1 MPTQCC
7 VPLCT
12 NKGGHRFPKDSI
24 LRKKWIQAV
33 KRGEHKWKPSSR
45 SVVCPNH
52 FDASDY
58 KTTTNEG
65 DPAQIRRL
73 KTDSVPHIFPWK
85 SALTPSQ
92 RQRRERG
99 RKLQATEDSRSAWKD
114 VGANVEISLEDFEQE
129 GHENDSGMQPCVPQP
144 IKESVDSHSQ
154 TDFNG
159 LHARDFALNDDT
171 FHKLTGLISYNN
183 FAMVFATFGDEVEN
197 MNYYY
202 GWKPKMDLEDQFFLT
217 IIRLRM
223 NKPTWETAIMFRIHD
238 KEVSNMFITWINF
251 LYFHFKDIDWW
262 PSRDLVQY
270 FSPTDFRKKFSTT
283 RVIIDGTEIPLQ
295 KPKKPIAQQATYSTY
310 KNRNT
315 VKALIGVTPGGL
327 ISFVSDVF
335 GGATSDRQ
343 ICERSNLLN
352 KVESGDSIM
361 ADKGFNVQDMFIDP
375 NVEINIPE
383 FFRKKTRLSEK
394 SVLKDRKIASKRVHV
409 ERLIGLAKTFKMLT
423 SPLSVTDAPLAD
435 AIVTSAFFLCNYR
448 PCIVPTD
455 A

>member
-92 RQRRERG
+92 RQGRERG

-129 GHENDSGMQPCVPQP
+129 GHENDSGMQPCLPQP

-183 FAMVFATFGDEVEN
+183 FAMI
-197 MNYYY
+197 
-202 GWKPKMDLEDQFFLT
+202 LT
-217 IIRLRM
+217 G
-223 NKPTWETAIMFRIHD
+223 
-238 KEVSNMFITWINF
+238 
-251 LYFHFKDIDWW
+251 
-262 PSRDLVQY
+262 DLVQY

-310 KNRNT
+310 KNRTT

-343 ICERSNLLN
+343 ICERSNLVN

-361 ADKGFNVQDMFIDP
+361 ADKGFNVQDMFINP

>member
-52 FDASDY
+52 FDDSDY

-183 FAMVFATFGDEVEN
+183 FAMMFLVVQPVTSRFVKVKEATF
-197 MNYYY
+197 
-202 GWKPKMDLEDQFFLT
+202 
-217 IIRLRM
+217 
-223 NKPTWETAIMFRIHD
+223 
-238 KEVSNMFITWINF
+238 
-251 LYFHFKDIDWW
+251 
-262 PSRDLVQY
+262 
-270 FSPTDFRKKFSTT
+270 
-283 RVIIDGTEIPLQ
+283 
-295 KPKKPIAQQATYSTY
+295 
-310 KNRNT
+310 
-315 VKALIGVTPGGL
+315 
-327 ISFVSDVF
+327 
-335 GGATSDRQ
+335 
-343 ICERSNLLN
+343 
-352 KVESGDSIM
+352 
-361 ADKGFNVQDMFIDP
+361 
-375 NVEINIPE
+375 
-383 FFRKKTRLSEK
+383 
-394 SVLKDRKIASKRVHV
+394 
-409 ERLIGLAKTFKMLT
+409 
-423 SPLSVTDAPLAD
+423 
-435 AIVTSAFFLCNYR
+435 
-448 PCIVPTD
+448 
-455 A
+455 

>member
-1 MPTQCC
+1 MERDRMRNWDGGWESGEVGWRESEEGWRESEEGWRESEEGWRESEEGWRESEEGWRESEEGWRESECC

-33 KRGEHKWKPSSR
+33 KRGEHKWTPSSR
-45 SVVCPNH
+45 SVVCTNH
-52 FDASDY
+52 FDDSDY

-92 RQRRERG
+92 RRRRERG

-144 IKESVDSHSQ
+144 IKETVDSHSQ

-183 FAMVFATFGDEVEN
+183 CAM
-197 MNYYY
+197 
-202 GWKPKMDLEDQFFLT
+202 
-217 IIRLRM
+217 
-223 NKPTWETAIMFRIHD
+223 
-238 KEVSNMFITWINF
+238 
-251 LYFHFKDIDWW
+251 
-262 PSRDLVQY
+262 
-270 FSPTDFRKKFSTT
+270 
-283 RVIIDGTEIPLQ
+283 
-295 KPKKPIAQQATYSTY
+295 ATYSTY

-327 ISFVSDVF
+327 VSFVSDVF

-343 ICERSNLLN
+343 ICERSSLVN

-361 ADKGFNVQDMFIDP
+361 ADKGFNVQDMFIEP

>member
-52 FDASDY
+52 FDDSDY

-73 KTDSVPHIFPWK
+73 KADSVPHLFPWK

-159 LHARDFALNDDT
+159 LHARDFALTDDT

-183 FAMVFATFGDEVEN
+183 FAMNTKGVRNGSRLLHGRPHGAGRQVPSQQYTSSKHHLHNTSTAPHTTTSNTTRQQYGRDITSTQGEYTGDKRDNPTVCHAAAGTVTTSTTPTTISTTTSGQAATPEGNSHLVHNPQAYPIRAYVDEPHSRTLLWVE
-197 MNYYY
+197 
-202 GWKPKMDLEDQFFLT
+202 DLATTELFLVDSGSEQPT
-217 IIRLRM
+217 TASPEIRECGIRLSQMVRHVSP
-223 NKPTWETAIMFRIHD
+223 NPEGCHQRGYKQQ
-238 KEVSNMFITWINF
+238 KENF
-251 LYFHFKDIDWW
+251 K
-262 PSRDLVQY
+262 
-270 FSPTDFRKKFSTT
+270 
-283 RVIIDGTEIPLQ
+283 
-295 KPKKPIAQQATYSTY
+295 
-310 KNRNT
+310 
-315 VKALIGVTPGGL
+315 
-327 ISFVSDVF
+327 
-335 GGATSDRQ
+335 
-343 ICERSNLLN
+343 
-352 KVESGDSIM
+352 
-361 ADKGFNVQDMFIDP
+361 
-375 NVEINIPE
+375 
-383 FFRKKTRLSEK
+383 
-394 SVLKDRKIASKRVHV
+394 
-409 ERLIGLAKTFKMLT
+409 
-423 SPLSVTDAPLAD
+423 
-435 AIVTSAFFLCNYR
+435 
-448 PCIVPTD
+448 
-455 A
+455 